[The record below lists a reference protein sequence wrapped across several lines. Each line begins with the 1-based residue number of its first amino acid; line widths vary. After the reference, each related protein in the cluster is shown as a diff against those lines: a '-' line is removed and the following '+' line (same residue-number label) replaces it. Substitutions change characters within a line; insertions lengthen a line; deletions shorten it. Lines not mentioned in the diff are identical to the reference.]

1 MFADDTAIIL
11 RNQAEADAVIEL
23 LEIYSKATGAKVN
36 LTKSYLLR
44 ISNLPTVYLLEI
56 RVVLDKDL
64 YKYLG
69 IPVGIRNIQQLKRF

>member
-36 LTKSYLLR
+36 LTKLYLLR
-44 ISNLPTVYLLEI
+44 ISNPPTVYLLEI
-56 RVVLDKDL
+56 KVVLDKDL

-69 IPVGIRNIQQLKRF
+69 IPIRIRNI

>member
-36 LTKSYLLR
+36 LTKLYLLR
-44 ISNLPTVYLLEI
+44 IGNPPTVYLLEMK
-56 RVVLDKDL
+56 VVLDEDL
-64 YKYLG
+64 YKHLG
-69 IPVGIRNIQQLKRF
+69 VPVRIRNI

>member
-11 RNQAEADAVIEL
+11 RNQAEVDAVIEL
-23 LEIYSKATGAKVN
+23 LETYSKATGAKVN

-44 ISNLPTVYLLEI
+44 IGNPPTVYLLEI
-56 RVVLDKDL
+56 KVVLDKDL

-69 IPVGIRNIQQLKRF
+69 IPIGIRNI